1 MKRRNFYN
9 KTQKISEEESNS
21 KPNSENKNQ
30 ISKNI
35 KSFTFQNSKSSISE
49 NNDDKQELIIYS
61 KFVEEVIS
69 EINFARTKPSE
80 YAAKLE
86 RICSKI
92 QGHKVQV
99 GNSTM
104 KLREGS
110 KIFDEAIQY
119 LLNIGAMEPLELC
132 DGLSESANELLSIL
146 IIQEGVDMSD
156 FNLDIYDLEHRL
168 DHFGVFFGEF
178 SEIIDYGSFDPEFV
192 VVNFILGDGD
202 ETRNDRHT
210 ILHPQMKYCGIA
222 SGILPSTKKC
232 TVLNLVQHYFK
243 PGEEIPDKIL
253 KNYTYRPNAK
263 DQFKKLNGKI
273 GELFFDKKSKY
284 NQKYNINSYTYINDE
299 NGIVPGKKPKK
310 IKKIT
315 KKFRDKNT
323 GREIVTV
330 KTIITYIDGEEVV
343 DTYAL

>member
-9 KTQKISEEESNS
+9 KTQKISEEESDSNITL
-21 KPNSENKNQ
+21 ENKNQ
-30 ISKNI
+30 ISKNP

-49 NNDDKQELIIYS
+49 NANDKQDLIIYS
-61 KFVEEVIS
+61 KFIEEVIS

-92 QGHKVQV
+92 TGHKVQV

-104 KLREGS
+104 KLREGA

-119 LLNIGAMEPLELC
+119 LLNIGQMEPLELC

-168 DHFGVFFGEF
+168 DHFGVYFGEF
-178 SEIIDYGSFDPEFV
+178 SELIDYGSFDPEFV
-192 VVNFILGDGD
+192 VVNFLLSDGD

-210 ILHPQMKYCGIA
+210 VMNPLMKYCGIT

-232 TVLNLVQHYFK
+232 TIINFVQHYYK
-243 PGEEIPDKIL
+243 PGEEIPEKML
-253 KNYTYRPNAK
+253 QNYTYKPNV
-263 DQFKKLNGKI
+263 DQFRELNGQI
-273 GELFFDKKSKY
+273 GQIFFDKKNKY
-284 NQKYNINSYTYINDE
+284 HQKYNENSYTFINDE
-299 NGIVPGKKPKK
+299 NEQVSGKKPKK

-315 KKFRDKNT
+315 KKFKDKNT
-323 GREIVTV
+323 GKEVVTV

-343 DTYAL
+343 DNYVL

>member
-1 MKRRNFYN
+1 MKRRILYN
-9 KTQKISEEESNS
+9 KSQEDKNSNLIT
-21 KPNSENKNQ
+21 NTKNQ
-30 ISKNI
+30 TNQNPISY
-35 KSFTFQNSKSSISE
+35 SEQNSKNLTNE
-49 NNDDKQELIIYS
+49 NNKQDIIIYS

-69 EINFARTKPSE
+69 EINFARIKPSE

-86 RICSKI
+86 RIYSSI
-92 QGHKVQV
+92 NGHKVKV
-99 GNSTM
+99 GNSIM
-104 KLREGS
+104 KLKEGS

-119 LLNIGAMEPLELC
+119 LLNIGSMEPLELC
-132 DGLSESANELLSIL
+132 EGLSESANELLSIL

-210 ILHPQMKYCGIA
+210 ILNPKMKYCGIS

-243 PGEEIPDKIL
+243 PGEEIPEKIL
-253 KNYTYRPNAK
+253 QNYTYRPSAK
-263 DQFKKLNGKI
+263 DQFKKLNGRVNEI
-273 GELFFDKKSKY
+273 FYDKKNKY
-284 NQKYNINSYTYINDE
+284 HQKYNIDSYTYINEENE
-299 NGIVPGKKPKK
+299 NGKITGKKPKK

-315 KKFRDKNT
+315 RKYRDKNT
-323 GREIVTV
+323 GREVITV

-343 DTYAL
+343 DTYEL

>member
-1 MKRRNFYN
+1 MRRKKFYN
-9 KTQKISEEESNS
+9 TEKIPEEDINSNS
-21 KPNSENKNQ
+21 LSDYNINKAFQ
-30 ISKNI
+30 VPKTYSY
-35 KSFTFQNSKSSISE
+35 QNSNVPISDNNKS
-49 NNDDKQELIIYS
+49 ELTIYS
-61 KFVEEVIS
+61 KFVEDVIN
-69 EINFARTKPSE
+69 EINFVRTKPSE

-86 RICSKI
+86 RICSSI
-92 QGHKVQV
+92 TGYKVKV
-99 GNSTM
+99 GNSIM

-110 KIFDEAIQY
+110 KIFDESIQY
-119 LLNIGAMEPLELC
+119 LLNIGPMEPLELC

-146 IIQEGVDMSD
+146 IIQEGVDMSE
-156 FNLDIYDLEHRL
+156 FSLDIYDLEHRL

-178 SEIIDYGSFDPEFV
+178 NEIIDYGSFDAEFV

-202 ETRNDRHT
+202 ETRTDRHT
-210 ILHPQMKYCGIA
+210 ILNPQMKYCGIA

-232 TVLNLVQHYFK
+232 TVLNVVQHYYK

-253 KNYTYRPNAK
+253 QNYTYRPSAK

-273 GELFFDKKSKY
+273 GEIFFDKRNKY
-284 NQKYNINSYTYINDE
+284 NQKYNIDSYTFINDA
-299 NGIVPGKKPKK
+299 NGKVNGKKPKK

-330 KTIITYIDGEEVV
+330 KTIITYMDGEEVT

>member
-1 MKRRNFYN
+1 MRRKKFYN
-9 KTQKISEEESNS
+9 TEKIPEEDINSNS
-21 KPNSENKNQ
+21 LSDYNINKAFQ
-30 ISKNI
+30 VPKTYSY
-35 KSFTFQNSKSSISE
+35 QNSNVPISDNNKS
-49 NNDDKQELIIYS
+49 ELTIYS
-61 KFVEEVIS
+61 KFVEDVIN
-69 EINFARTKPSE
+69 EINFVRTKPSE

-86 RICSKI
+86 RICSSI
-92 QGHKVQV
+92 TGHKVKV
-99 GNSTM
+99 GNSIM

-110 KIFDEAIQY
+110 KIFDESIQY
-119 LLNIGAMEPLELC
+119 LLNIGPMEPLELC

-146 IIQEGVDMSD
+146 IIQEGVDMSE
-156 FNLDIYDLEHRL
+156 FSLDIYDLEHRL

-178 SEIIDYGSFDPEFV
+178 NEIIDYGSFDAEFV

-202 ETRNDRHT
+202 ETRTDRHT
-210 ILHPQMKYCGIA
+210 ILNPQMKYCGIA

-232 TVLNLVQHYFK
+232 TVLNVVQHYYK

-253 KNYTYRPNAK
+253 QNYTYRPSAK

-273 GELFFDKKSKY
+273 GEIFFDKRNKY
-284 NQKYNINSYTYINDE
+284 NQKYDIDSYTFINDA
-299 NGIVPGKKPKK
+299 NGKVNGKKPKK

-330 KTIITYIDGEEVV
+330 KTIITYMDGEEVT